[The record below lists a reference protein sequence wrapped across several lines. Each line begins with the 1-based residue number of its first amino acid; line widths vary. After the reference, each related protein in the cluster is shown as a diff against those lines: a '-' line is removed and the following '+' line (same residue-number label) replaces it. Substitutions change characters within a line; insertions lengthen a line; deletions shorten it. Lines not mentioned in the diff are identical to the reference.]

1 MLPAAEQRQ
10 IVWIILEAIGRLEA
24 GKGKITAFLKSSHS
38 KIISEPQLDRKTG
51 YGALFWL
58 DLATI
63 HGFITQL
70 EEMELIETQK
80 VRTANYSY
88 PILTLTNAGRKAL
101 NEKIEVPLQIKKETR
116 PESSMVSEK
125 LTLELFQ
132 MGRTI
137 LEICTERKLKPS
149 TIYTHFSNLIEKG
162 MLKAQDLIY
171 SETIDLI
178 LKAKKEH
185 SNKKSVGDLK
195 AVLPSYISY
204 DEIRCVLNDKS
215 LNP

>member
-1 MLPAAEQRQ
+1 MLPPAEQKQ

-24 GKGKITAFLKSSHS
+24 GKSKISAFLKGSHS
-38 KIISEPQLDRKTG
+38 KIINEPQLDCKVG
-51 YGALFWL
+51 YGALFWF

-88 PILTLTNAGRKAL
+88 PILALTNAGRKAL
-101 NEKIEVPLQIKKETR
+101 NEKIEVPLQIKKDIR
-116 PESSMVSEK
+116 PESNLVSEK

-132 MGRTI
+132 QGRTI
-137 LEICTERKLKPS
+137 LEICTERKLKLS

-178 LKAKKEH
+178 LKAKKEY
-185 SNKKSVGDLK
+185 SDKK
-195 AVLPSYISY
+195 ISRRAESSTAQLY
-204 DEIRCVLNDKS
+204 FL
-215 LNP
+215 